1 MPGTAGAET
10 FERVVDRQ
18 AERLVRSL
26 TAMFLDREMAADAA
40 QDAFVQLY
48 LHWDKVTASGEP
60 DAWLYRVAINRCRD
74 YRRKLA
80 RGRRLLERLAGS
92 NRSEAASSEW
102 QPRAEFLSII
112 AGLPRQQRVAAG
124 LYYDADFSVA
134 EIAAVMACSAKSVE
148 ARLYRARQALRQ
160 RLAHLL

>member
-1 MPGTAGAET
+1 MPETAGAES

-74 YRRKLA
+74 YRRKLV
-80 RGRRLLERLAGS
+80 RGGRLLERLAGS
-92 NRSEAASSEW
+92 NRPEAASSEW

-112 AGLPRQQRVAAG
+112 AGLPRQQRIAAG
-124 LYYDADFSVA
+124 LYDDADFSVA
-134 EIAAVMACSAKSVE
+134 EIAAVMGISQGAVSSH
-148 ARLYRARQALRQ
+148 LHRARTALR
-160 RLAHLL
+160 HLVEEE